1 MDVLREPVVEK
12 DADDPFGEYGT
23 AVTCGAAAI
32 LMLAVAAIDKL
43 TGSELR
49 LQILYLIPIAILT
62 WAAGRNW
69 GLIASAVA
77 IAMWVAMFR
86 FSHVYS
92 TNFYFYWDAGVSLG
106 TLVVF
111 VYLLDRLRTVL
122 RTSEERVAK
131 LEAELEAARRP
142 R

>member
-1 MDVLREPVVEK
+1 MDVLREPVVAK
-12 DADDPFGEYGT
+12 DGDDPFGEYGA

-49 LQILYLIPIAILT
+49 LQILYLIPVALLT
-62 WAAGRNW
+62 WSAGRIW
-69 GLIASAVA
+69 GVIGSLVA
-77 IAMWVAMFR
+77 MGLWVGMFR

-92 TNFYFYWDAGVSLG
+92 TSFYFYWDAGVSFG

-122 RTSEERVAK
+122 RTSEERVAR
-131 LEAELEAARRP
+131 LQAELEAARRG